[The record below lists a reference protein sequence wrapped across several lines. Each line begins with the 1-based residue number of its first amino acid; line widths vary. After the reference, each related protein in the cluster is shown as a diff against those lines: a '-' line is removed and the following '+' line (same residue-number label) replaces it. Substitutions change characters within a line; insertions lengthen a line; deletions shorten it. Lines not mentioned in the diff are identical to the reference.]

1 MSITPREKE
10 IVKRALDNGIV
21 TEEELDD
28 IGYFSYEVEEIKSDK
43 NWFTLYTGLDD
54 TGMVTRHKHAIELVL
69 GLSWKDK
76 YDYSEK
82 RKRGRYSLDICVT
95 DSEFNKICE
104 AYMKGNIIN
113 LVLGD

>member
-28 IGYFSYEVEEIKSDK
+28 IGYLCIEIEEIKSDK
-43 NWFTLYTGLDD
+43 NWHPIYDGLYD
-54 TGMVTRHKHAIELVL
+54 TGMVARNKHAIELVL

-95 DSEFNKICE
+95 DSEFNKICK
-104 AYMKGNIIN
+104 AYFEREHN
-113 LVLGD
+113 